1 MKKVNPY
8 ATIRCYDYT
17 SKEEFEKHK
26 KIMQSKGYILIEGI
40 LSGSLDPKEIND
52 SNYPYSYNASYI
64 KSSMI

>member
-26 KIMQSKGYILIEGI
+26 KIMQSKGYI
-40 LSGSLDPKEIND
+40 N
-52 SNYPYSYNASYI
+52 
-64 KSSMI
+64 